1 MAKTPSYERKTIQCA
16 EEKRCATLLLEWR
29 EEGGKRILVGVECDN
44 PKLRGL
50 EPYVCRWSCWHKL
63 DPAASKKAKAKQ
75 AVKAAKRPAKKAAA
89 GGAKKP
95 ARKAAPGGRRGR

>member
-1 MAKTPSYERKTIQCA
+1 MAKTLKYERRAIQCA

-50 EPYVCRWSCWHKL
+50 EPYVCRWSCWHQL
-63 DPAASKKAKAKQ
+63 ESAASKKSQAKQ
-75 AVKAAKRPAKKAAA
+75 AVKAAKTPAKKAAA
-89 GGAKKP
+89 KGAKKP
-95 ARKAAPGGRRGR
+95 ARKAAPGRRRDR